1 MVVSKKLRSP
11 SDHFSDLLSPHV
23 KLANNE
29 IAARRAP
36 RVQLVQLVLW
46 CSGAA
51 RRAERA
57 RASSDP
63 CFSNFR
69 VLVHG
74 NWQHA

>member
-11 SDHFSDLLSPHV
+11 SDHFSDPLSPHV

-36 RVQLVQLVLW
+36 RVQLLLW
-46 CSGAA
+46 CSGTA

-57 RASSDP
+57 RALSDP
-63 CFSNFR
+63 CFSNVR